1 MSDLT
6 NIWIEGDC
14 LSQAQLLDYIQQKL
28 DRDEMYMVET
38 HINDCPLCS
47 DALDGLY
54 TEDITQTSTQLSEIK
69 WLGEE
74 QIRKTFS
81 TPILQPALVEK
92 EESKKSPPLSFSF
105 TKSKWSVAAGLLL
118 LVGLGGYSVYSYY
131 ESQQHHELA
140 LETGNTKLDKTEYKI
155 DRDTN
160 ANEMNHLSVKT
171 VEDIPN
177 AEVQP
182 NIDNRSKRM
191 EQKEDLS
198 QTVKNLPF
206 IPNANPKLRES
217 SASLDAPISKQ
228 ETANES
234 TVFADKEMQNQSDDF
249 AKSEQKYIAPQNE
262 IQAKPSVA
270 GLKKS
275 KEMITN
281 YAPSAN
287 QMNYSSYN
295 NSTTKNADEFSAV
308 QGAALSSVSVAKNGD
323 AFEKGKSLFN
333 RGNFKR
339 SIRLFEKAL
348 QESNASNKEDIQ
360 YYLAQAYIEVGENEK
375 ALALI
380 STLNSSSKYK
390 SRSTELLQR
399 VTK

>member
-6 NIWIEGDC
+6 NIWIEGNC

-28 DRDEMYMVET
+28 DRDEMYVVET
-38 HINDCPLCS
+38 HINDCPFCS
-47 DALDGLY
+47 DAIDGLY

-69 WLGEE
+69 SLGEE

-81 TPILQPALVEK
+81 IPSLQTDPIEK

-105 TKSKWSVAAGLLL
+105 SKSKWSVAAGILL

-131 ESQQHHELA
+131 EAQQHHELA
-140 LETGNTKLDKTEYKI
+140 LETGNSKLEKTEYKI
-155 DRDTN
+155 NKDTN
-160 ANEMNHLSVKT
+160 ANEINHLSVKSND
-171 VEDIPN
+171 DIPTPD
-177 AEVQP
+177 VQP
-182 NIDNRSKRM
+182 NRDNRSKKM
-191 EQKEDLS
+191 EQKEEFA
-198 QTVKNLPF
+198 QAVKSLPF
-206 IPNANPKLRES
+206 IPKANPKIKES
-217 SASLDAPISKQ
+217 SVSLDAPISRQ
-228 ETANES
+228 ETANEDA
-234 TVFADKEMQNQSDDF
+234 VVADKEMRNQSDDF
-249 AKSEQKYIAPQNE
+249 AKSEQKYVAPQNE

-275 KEMITN
+275 KEMIPN

-295 NSTTKNADEFSAV
+295 NSATKNADEFSAM
-308 QGAALSSVSVAKNGD
+308 QGAAITSVSVAKNGD

-348 QESNASNKEDIQ
+348 QESNASNREDIQ

-380 STLNSSSKYK
+380 SKLTNSSKYK